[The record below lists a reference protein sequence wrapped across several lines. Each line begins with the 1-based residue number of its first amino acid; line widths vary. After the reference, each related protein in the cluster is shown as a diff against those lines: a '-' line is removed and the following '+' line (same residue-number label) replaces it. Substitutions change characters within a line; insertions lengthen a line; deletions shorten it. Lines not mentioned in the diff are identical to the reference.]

1 MGTKGRSRK
10 TLAALSAG
18 AAIALAGGAATGS
31 SADPI
36 ATAAAP
42 VKVSAGDNFFSPVK
56 AKVAVGGK
64 VKWTNIGKVDHNV
77 AFGNSVSDNFGPG
90 ETYVR
95 KFNRTGKFPYV
106 CTLHSGMSGK
116 VKVLGG

>member
-1 MGTKGRSRK
+1 MLATG
-10 TLAALSAG
+10 AAL
-18 AAIALAGGAATGS
+18 ALAGVSAGGS
-31 SADPI
+31 SADPT

-42 VKVSAGDNFFSPVK
+42 VKVGAGDNFFNPVK

-77 AFGNSVSDNFGPG
+77 SFGSNTSDNFGPG
-90 ETYVR
+90 ESYVK
-95 KFNRTGKFPYV
+95 KFKRAGKFPYV
-106 CTLHSGMSGK
+106 CTLHAGMSGK